1 VEVPFLTKILLNKTD
16 KIFKLLIYHDN
27 HMYVCVYSTHFL
39 KSDKKKLAYIP
50 KADIANF
57 YISDYLL

>member
-1 VEVPFLTKILLNKTD
+1 
-16 KIFKLLIYHDN
+16 
-27 HMYVCVYSTHFL
+27 MYVCVYSTHFL